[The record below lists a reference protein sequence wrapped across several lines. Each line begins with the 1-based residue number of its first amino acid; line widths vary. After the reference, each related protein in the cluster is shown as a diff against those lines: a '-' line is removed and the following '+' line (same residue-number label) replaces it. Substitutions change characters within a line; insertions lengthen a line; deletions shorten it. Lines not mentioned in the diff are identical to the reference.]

1 MNYINSNYSM
11 LKTSE
16 MQLSVSLEGISEIL
30 AENLSLI
37 TTIGEGAFGYVV
49 LVETKELPLRT
60 YAVKTLKG
68 K

>member
-1 MNYINSNYSM
+1 MNPYYSM
-11 LKTSE
+11 FETSE

-37 TTIGEGAFGYVV
+37 KTIGEGAFGYVV

>member
-1 MNYINSNYSM
+1 MNPYYSM
-11 LKTSE
+11 FETSE

-37 TTIGEGAFGYVV
+37 KTIGEGAFGYVV

-60 YAVKTLKG
+60 YAVKNLKG